1 MVNMAACQRD
11 VIDFWEKAKGLMI
24 RHERDKILFN
34 GNECVAYYV
43 SNKPTVKIFIDKVKV
58 EDDRLTI
65 FYRSVYDNRQMET
78 KPYGVRFL
86 KTPSKTTKGMVLE
99 RDSCFMLMPTEGIR
113 NLILNS
119 IPKHTP
125 TTQTVEEENKEF
137 WEEVYW
143 LVSKCANV
151 SITMQGKYILQ
162 VQYDGDNG
170 CEMIRNETLK
180 SLEVD
185 TDALFLT
192 FDGNDEPYETLYHDC
207 YNITCSSATKK
218 AIVKEILDNL

>member
-1 MVNMAACQRD
+1 MTNMSNCQKD
-11 VIDFWEKAKGLMI
+11 VIDFWKKVEVLMI
-24 RHERDKILFN
+24 RHERDEILFN
-34 GNECVAYYV
+34 GNECVAYYA

-58 EDDRLTI
+58 EGDRLTI

-78 KPYGVRFL
+78 KPYGV
-86 KTPSKTTKGMVLE
+86 T
-99 RDSCFMLMPTEGIR
+99 FMLVPTEGTI

-143 LVSKCANV
+143 LVSKCPNV
-151 SITMQGKYILQ
+151 SLTMQGKYILQ

-185 TDALFLT
+185 TDTLSLA
-192 FDGNDEPYETLYHDC
+192 FDGNDAPYEALSYNC
-207 YNITCSSATKK
+207 YRITCSSATKK

>member
-1 MVNMAACQRD
+1 MVSMSSCQKD
-11 VIDFWEKAKGLMI
+11 VIDFWKKVEVLMI
-24 RHERDKILFN
+24 RHERNEILFN
-34 GNECVAYYV
+34 GNKCVAYYA

-58 EDDRLTI
+58 EGDNLTI
-65 FYRSVYDNRQMET
+65 FYRSVYDNRQRET
-78 KPYGVRFL
+78 KPYGV
-86 KTPSKTTKGMVLE
+86 T
-99 RDSCFMLMPTEGIR
+99 FMLVSTEGTI

-143 LVSKCANV
+143 LVSKCPNV
-151 SITMQGKYILQ
+151 SLTMQGKYILQ

-180 SLEVD
+180 SIEVD
-185 TDALFLT
+185 TDTLSLA
-192 FDGNDEPYETLYHDC
+192 FDGNDVPYEVLHDNC
-207 YNITCSSATKK
+207 YRITCSSATKN

>member
-1 MVNMAACQRD
+1 MVNMSSCQKD
-11 VIDFWEKAKGLMI
+11 VIDFWKKVKVLMV
-24 RHERDKILFN
+24 RHERDEILFN
-34 GNECVAYYV
+34 GNECLVYNV
-43 SNKPTVKIFIDKVKV
+43 SNKPTVKVFIDKVKV

-65 FYRSVYDNRQMET
+65 FYRNVYDNRQMET
-78 KPYGVRFL
+78 KPYGV
-86 KTPSKTTKGMVLE
+86 T
-99 RDSCFMLMPTEGIR
+99 FMLVPTEGIR

-143 LVSKCANV
+143 LVSKCPNV
-151 SITMQGKYILQ
+151 SLTMQGKYILQ

-185 TDALFLT
+185 TDTLSLA
-192 FDGNDEPYETLYHDC
+192 FDGNDAPYEALHDNC
-207 YNITCSSATKK
+207 YRITCSSAKKK